1 MAQQCISC
9 RDYIDDGDCS
19 VVIGADTL
27 EELVEAAIEH
37 AHMTHAE
44 EDTPTLRAYI
54 RQNVRGVALT

>member
-27 EELVEAAIEH
+27 EELIEAAVEH
-37 AHMTHAE
+37 AHTTHAE
-44 EDTPTLRAYI
+44 EDTPALRSYI
-54 RQNVRGVALT
+54 RQNIRGEAIV